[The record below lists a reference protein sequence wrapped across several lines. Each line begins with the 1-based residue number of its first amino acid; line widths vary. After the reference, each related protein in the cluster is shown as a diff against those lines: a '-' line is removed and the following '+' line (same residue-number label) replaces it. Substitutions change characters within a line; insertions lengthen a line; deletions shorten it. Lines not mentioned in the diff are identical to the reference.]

1 MAANASSLPERTSET
16 RRSSLKRVQ
25 GEGMRPICLQT
36 RRSGASL
43 GGALPSVGVAVCHHG
58 VSPMESPLAPHAAS
72 PAELQERLRAERDGD
87 PFLVFRDDSGSQ
99 RIEALDGRAGRVSIG
114 RSPGNDIALSWDSE
128 VSRLHAELERLGDEG
143 ILSDEGLSRNGSY
156 VNGER
161 IEGRRRLR
169 DGDVVRIGRTT
180 LGFRVPDP
188 ADSRPTAVAG
198 PATGAPPA
206 LTPTQ
211 RKILV
216 PLCRP
221 YKTSEFA
228 APATNGQIAA
238 EVFLSVDA
246 VKAHL
251 RALFAAF
258 GFDQLAQNQKRAAL
272 AIRALQEGL
281 VTRREL

>member
-1 MAANASSLPERTSET
+1 
-16 RRSSLKRVQ
+16 
-25 GEGMRPICLQT
+25 
-36 RRSGASL
+36 
-43 GGALPSVGVAVCHHG
+43 
-58 VSPMESPLAPHAAS
+58 MESPLAPHAAS

-114 RSPGNDIALSWDSE
+114 RSPGNDIALTWDSE
-128 VSRLHAELERLGDEG
+128 VSRLHVELERLGDEW
-143 ILSDEGLSRNGSY
+143 IVSDEGLSRNGSF

-161 IEGRRRLR
+161 VDGRRRLR
-169 DGDVVRIGRTT
+169 DGDVLRIGRTV
-180 LGFRVPDP
+180 LAFRVPDA
-188 ADSRPTAVAG
+188 ADSRPTVA
-198 PATGAPPA
+198 ATGTSAPPQ

-216 PLCRP
+216 ALCRP
-221 YKTSEFA
+221 YKGGEFA

-251 RALFAAF
+251 RALFQAF
-258 GFDQLAQNQKRAAL
+258 GIDHLPQNQKRAAL
-272 AIRALQEGL
+272 AIRALQEGI
-281 VTRREL
+281 VSRREL

>member
-1 MAANASSLPERTSET
+1 
-16 RRSSLKRVQ
+16 
-25 GEGMRPICLQT
+25 
-36 RRSGASL
+36 
-43 GGALPSVGVAVCHHG
+43 
-58 VSPMESPLAPHAAS
+58 MESPLAPHAAS

-87 PFLVFRDDSGSQ
+87 PFLVFRDDSGQQ
-99 RIEALDGRAGRVSIG
+99 RIEALDGRAGRVTIG
-114 RSPGNDIALSWDSE
+114 RSPGNDVALPWDSE
-128 VSRLHAELERLGDEG
+128 VSRLHAELERIGDEW
-143 ILSDEGLSRNGSY
+143 ILTDEGLSRNGSF

-169 DGDVVRIGRTT
+169 DGDVLRIGQTP
-180 LGFRVPDP
+180 LAFRLPDP
-188 ADSRPTAVAG
+188 ADSRPTVAASSRAG
-198 PATGAPPA
+198 ELPV

-216 PLCRP
+216 ALCRP
-221 YKTSEFA
+221 YKDSEFA

-258 GFDQLAQNQKRAAL
+258 GLDQLAQNQKRAAL
-272 AIRALQEGL
+272 AMRALQEVL